1 MAWGSQGAGR
11 GARRARPEQG
21 QGGVSHLFVLFSPE
35 SSCCCDGSNSQPAG
49 LKAHS
54 YSMSSGQSSTDG
66 CLLLALT
73 TSKNTTRVK
82 NPPRSLRR
90 GFTKQGQSGFTEGG
104 QLGTFCVLPRSRG
117 VNAAPQSRRWHRPC
131 LPLRRVPGS
140 SGAAGRLLGL
150 HHTGPHT
157 RNKAQPAGKTSR
169 VAQRNK
175 ARPAGK
181 RENAPCLGLP
191 RSSAPGPGAP
201 GRGGNSLLPHGLGPA
216 WLLRGCLKGMLTQTV
231 R

>member
-1 MAWGSQGAGR
+1 MARGSQGAGR

-54 YSMSSGQSSTDG
+54 YSTSSGQSSTDG

-90 GFTKQGQSGFTEGG
+90 GFTKRGQSGFTEGG

-117 VNAAPQSRRWHRPC
+117 VNAAPQVSAVAPS
-131 LPLRRVPGS
+131 LPPA
-140 SGAAGRLLGL
+140 AAGAWEQWG
-150 HHTGPHT
+150 
-157 RNKAQPAGKTSR
+157 S
-169 VAQRNK
+169 
-175 ARPAGK
+175 RPA
-181 RENAPCLGLP
+181 P
-191 RSSAPGPGAP
+191 RPA
-201 GRGGNSLLPHGLGPA
+201 PHGS
-216 WLLRGCLKGMLTQTV
+216 THEE
-231 R
+231 